1 MVLREKV
8 NGGDGIHIDARVI
21 QQIADVKPACVDQ
34 ICPAA
39 AVGIGIEFLVR
50 VERAAVPVVKFLP
63 CKFCFFDVFILCPA
77 KIADA
82 NGNAIR
88 HRIGQRWKR
97 QRRAQQ
103 NQQNAP
109 CQKLFHGVPFSVEF
123 ASMAR
128 ASSALRS

>member
-1 MVLREKV
+1 MRTFH
-8 NGGDGIHIDARVI
+8 GGIHPNDHKFGTADKPIIDLAPPEELVFPLSQHI
-21 QQIADVKPACVDQ
+21 GAPSIPCVS
-34 ICPAA
+34 
-39 AVGIGIEFLVR
+39 VGDTVLVGQ
-50 VERAAVPVVKFLP
+50 
-63 CKFCFFDVFILCPA
+63 